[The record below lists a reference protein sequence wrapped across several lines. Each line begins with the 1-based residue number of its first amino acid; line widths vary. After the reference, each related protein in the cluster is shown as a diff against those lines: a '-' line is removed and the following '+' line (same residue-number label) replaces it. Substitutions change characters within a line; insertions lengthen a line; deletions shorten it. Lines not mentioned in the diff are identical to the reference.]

1 MRDRRFERDEARE
14 ILHDIVDD
22 LDKENVREILHDVL
36 TEVYVKS
43 RINNKS

>member
-1 MRDRRFERDEARE
+1 MLLKYQNRIAIT
-14 ILHDIVDD
+14 ILIVDD
-22 LDKENVREILHDVL
+22 LDNENVREILHDVL